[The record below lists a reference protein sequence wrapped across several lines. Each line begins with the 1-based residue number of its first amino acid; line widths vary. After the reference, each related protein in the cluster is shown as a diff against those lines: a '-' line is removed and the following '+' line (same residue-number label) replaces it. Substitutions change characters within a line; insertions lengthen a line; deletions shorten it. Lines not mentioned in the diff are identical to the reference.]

1 MSALVGFGALSM
13 PLPRATHAIGAYIES
28 SHSLGRV
35 VDVFKSFNKMAPP
48 PASSPKAPSG
58 AAVLAVTRPEN
69 LLGLARDR
77 KSES

>member
-35 VDVFKSFNKMAPP
+35 VDVFKSFNKMALR
-48 PASSPKAPSG
+48 AS
-58 AAVLAVTRPEN
+58 
-69 LLGLARDR
+69 GLPYAG
-77 KSES
+77 